1 MALDLTLLI
10 TMVELLIGQ
19 IYGLIHTWNDRN
31 CERQNMATHAYID
44 KYCEYL
50 IYPMYIR
57 TTLCGHC

>member
-1 MALDLTLLI
+1 
-10 TMVELLIGQ
+10 MVELLIEQ

-31 CERQNMATHAYID
+31 CERQNMASQRYID

-50 IYPMYIR
+50 IYPVYIR